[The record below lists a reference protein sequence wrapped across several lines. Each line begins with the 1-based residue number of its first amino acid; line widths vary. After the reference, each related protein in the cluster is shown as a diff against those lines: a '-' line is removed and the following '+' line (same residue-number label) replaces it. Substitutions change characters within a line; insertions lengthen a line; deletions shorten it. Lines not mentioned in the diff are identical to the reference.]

1 MVARETTGRVKK
13 QAANRVRREIFVL
26 TPEEKRTL
34 CFVLA
39 AFLLGLAA
47 ARYRAAHPPSPPKT
61 ETTARVNPSLHPVR
75 TRAK

>member
-1 MVARETTGRVKK
+1 VKK
-13 QAANRVRREIFVL
+13 QATKLVRREIFVL

-39 AFLLGLAA
+39 AFLLGLATV
-47 ARYRAAHPPSPPKT
+47 RYRAAHPPSSPKT
-61 ETTARVNPSLHPVR
+61 ETSARVNPSLHPVR